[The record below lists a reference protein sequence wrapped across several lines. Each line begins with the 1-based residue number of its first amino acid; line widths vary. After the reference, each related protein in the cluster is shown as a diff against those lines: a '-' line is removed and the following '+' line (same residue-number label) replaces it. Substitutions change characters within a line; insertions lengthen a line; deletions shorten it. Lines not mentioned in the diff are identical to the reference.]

1 MIPNFVHFSMDVI
14 LSFFFYSCIKFHCD
28 EYHIFLYIYLLM
40 GPGLVPYL
48 VYYKWCLNKQGFPGI
63 SWAAVQPLC
72 WAVSTLIPMATT
84 VYFPSAGIRVS
95 LAWGPLQHPPF
106 SKFLMIVTQYRVRC
120 NFKTILMYISLMTK
134 DIHLFS
140 KMHCPFLFLP
150 LRNV

>member
-1 MIPNFVHFSMDVI
+1 
-14 LSFFFYSCIKFHCD
+14 
-28 EYHIFLYIYLLM
+28 M

-150 LRNV
+150 LRNVYLMRPSIEWVTLVSWVLAFLKSLYSLDIDS